1 MRRRLAPILGVAAL
15 GLVAGCRSLPIVV
28 APVGAPWDERRP
40 LLQARDHFELRG
52 RVAIAVAGQGVNA
65 NLQWTQTGERTQ
77 VTLEGPLGVGAV
89 RISEVGND
97 LVIVSADGQ
106 HLDSDA
112 AHAELAARLGFDPP
126 LQSLRFWIQG
136 VPDPATPA
144 TEIPEPGEQRL
155 QSLAQGGWSILYTSY
170 TLVGNE
176 WLPARLTVQ
185 RDAVRVRLLVDD
197 WRL

>member
-1 MRRRLAPILGVAAL
+1 MLRKLAATFGVAAL
-15 GLVAGCRSLPIVV
+15 GLVAGCRTLPVV
-28 APVGAPWDERRP
+28 APVAAPWEQRRP
-40 LLQARDHFELRG
+40 LLQARDHFELKG

-65 NLQWTQTGERTQ
+65 NLQWTQAGGHTQ

-89 RISEVGND
+89 RISAAGND

-106 HLDSDA
+106 RLDSDA
-112 AHAELAARLGFDPP
+112 AHAELANRLGFDPP

-144 TEIPEPGEQRL
+144 TETLEPGEQRL
-155 QSLAQGGWSILYTSY
+155 QSLAQDGWSILYTSY

-185 RDAVRVRLLVDD
+185 RDAVRVRLLVDG

>member
-1 MRRRLAPILGVAAL
+1 MPRKVAAALGVAAL
-15 GLVAGCRSLPIVV
+15 GLVAGCRTVPV
-28 APVGAPWDERRP
+28 ATPVGVSWEERRP
-40 LLQARDHFELRG
+40 QLQARDHFELKG
-52 RVAIAVAGQGVNA
+52 RVAIAVADQGVNA
-65 NLQWTQTGERTQ
+65 NLQWTQAGERSQ

-89 RISEVGND
+89 RISVAGND
-97 LVIVSADGQ
+97 LNIVNADGQ
-106 HLDSDA
+106 RVDSDA

-126 LQSLRFWIQG
+126 LQSLRYWIQG

-144 TEIPEPGEQRL
+144 TQTPEPGQQRL
-155 QSLAQGGWSILYTSY
+155 QALAQGGWSILYTSY

-185 RDAVRVRLLVDD
+185 RDMVRVRLLVDG